1 MNSKKNKV
9 MISNPNKS
17 QNRIRA
23 IKLGSKS
30 LILKNKGK
38 YLGKRILSSLSLS
51 YCNQYKKLATEKYYK
66 HDSTNCTQVLSR
78 IKFCT

>member
-9 MISNPNKS
+9 MISNPHES

-30 LILKNKGK
+30 LI
-38 YLGKRILSSLSLS
+38 I
-51 YCNQYKKLATEKYYK
+51 KKQKE
-66 HDSTNCTQVLSR
+66 VP
-78 IKFCT
+78 